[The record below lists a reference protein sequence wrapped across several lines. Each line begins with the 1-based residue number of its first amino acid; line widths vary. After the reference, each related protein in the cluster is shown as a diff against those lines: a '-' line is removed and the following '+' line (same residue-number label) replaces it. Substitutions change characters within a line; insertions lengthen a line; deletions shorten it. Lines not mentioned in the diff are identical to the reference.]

1 MQARERCMWHSSNGS
16 HDEARCKESCLFSQ
30 KICTFEGY
38 TLHPTVCH
46 DKQQWLE
53 MHHHRRFLPMQHIP
67 SLSTQVAVV
76 LLSQTISL
84 HVPYQSVTSHCM
96 SLTTP
101 LPVKPATIRGKGPC
115 SAFLGSM
122 SGTSRRIRLLMSVSV
137 LCAEKQNTFLYPVVF
152 TGCSY
157 FLLKKPLHG
166 LSITIHKR
174 NHK

>member
-1 MQARERCMWHSSNGS
+1 
-16 HDEARCKESCLFSQ
+16 
-30 KICTFEGY
+30 
-38 TLHPTVCH
+38 
-46 DKQQWLE
+46 

-101 LPVKPATIRGKGPC
+101 LPVKPATIRGEGPC

-152 TGCSY
+152 TAVTFFS
-157 FLLKKPLHG
+157 
-166 LSITIHKR
+166 R
-174 NHK
+174 NHYTACQLQFTKGIINRERFSAHLDSMFGTWVNIRAII

>member
-1 MQARERCMWHSSNGS
+1 
-16 HDEARCKESCLFSQ
+16 
-30 KICTFEGY
+30 
-38 TLHPTVCH
+38 
-46 DKQQWLE
+46 
-53 MHHHRRFLPMQHIP
+53 MHYHRRFLPMQHIP

-101 LPVKPATIRGKGPC
+101 LPVKPATIRGNGTC

-122 SGTSRRIRLLMSVSV
+122 SGTSRRIRLLMSVSI

-174 NHK
+174 NHRERFSAHLDSMFGTWVNIRAII

>member
-1 MQARERCMWHSSNGS
+1 
-16 HDEARCKESCLFSQ
+16 
-30 KICTFEGY
+30 
-38 TLHPTVCH
+38 
-46 DKQQWLE
+46 

-137 LCAEKQNTFLYPVVF
+137 LCAEKQNTLLYPVVF
-152 TGCSY
+152 TGCGSS
-157 FLLKKPLHG
+157 F
-166 LSITIHKR
+166 SR
-174 NHK
+174 NHYTACQLQFTKGIINRERFSAHLDSMFGTWVNIRATI